1 MQEGAGLA
9 PALFFGHFWPGG
21 AAAMKCLA
29 VALMFAALAATG
41 ARADESCKDQ
51 VRESKFTAEMVK
63 SFMTKC
69 KDLATMVCS
78 DRAIDQKVSDE
89 AKDTFIKNCVK
100 DEVGK

>member
-1 MQEGAGLA
+1 
-9 PALFFGHFWPGG
+9 
-21 AAAMKCLA
+21 MKCL
-29 VALMFAALAATG
+29 VALMFAASAVTAAT
-41 ARADESCKDQ
+41 AEESCKDQ
-51 VRESKFTAEMVK
+51 ARESKFTGETLK
-63 SFMTKC
+63 NFMTNC

>member
-1 MQEGAGLA
+1 LPPRQ
-9 PALFFGHFWPGG
+9 
-21 AAAMKCLA
+21 
-29 VALMFAALAATG
+29 
-41 ARADESCKDQ
+41 SCKDQ
-51 VRESKFTAEMVK
+51 VRESKFIGKTLK
-63 SFMTKC
+63 NFMMNC

>member
-1 MQEGAGLA
+1 
-9 PALFFGHFWPGG
+9 
-21 AAAMKCLA
+21 
-29 VALMFAALAATG
+29 
-41 ARADESCKDQ
+41 
-51 VRESKFTAEMVK
+51 MVK

>member
-1 MQEGAGLA
+1 
-9 PALFFGHFWPGG
+9 
-21 AAAMKCLA
+21 MKCLA
-29 VALMFAALAATG
+29 VALMLAALAVTG

-51 VRESKFTAEMVK
+51 VREESKFTAEMVK
-63 SFMTKC
+63 NFMTKC

>member
-1 MQEGAGLA
+1 LVNGRAVAMRSLA
-9 PALFFGHFWPGG
+9 LALVST
-21 AAAMKCLA
+21 ALA
-29 VALMFAALAATG
+29 VTTAT
-41 ARADESCKDQ
+41 AADESCKEQ
-51 VRESKFTAEMVK
+51 VRGESKFTPEMVK
-63 SFMTKC
+63 NFMTKC